1 MTCSH
6 RCVSRKVNICT
17 YKPSRT
23 TRPPKLLL
31 WRSYGI
37 QMVPKLARAIN
48 RVYQFPPVFGT
59 GKYKVAP
66 SFDPCDRSAAGG
78 QGHMCGGNAGTKSGL
93 SVSPGRRSL
102 FASGEASDPLKHRLL
117 LGFGMSGVGTTLPSL
132 QARLSPEV
140 REDLPS
146 DPTGHIGPL
155 EGFTR
160 FVLSPIPTI
169 CRT

>member
-93 SVSPGRRSL
+93 SVSPSRRSL
-102 FASGEASDPLKHRLL
+102 FASGEANDPFKCRFLP
-117 LGFGMSGVGTTLPSL
+117 GFRMTGAGTTVSCLTYLTS
-132 QARLSPEV
+132 SKV
-140 REDLPS
+140 RSRGWRRP
-146 DPTGHIGPL
+146 
-155 EGFTR
+155 
-160 FVLSPIPTI
+160 VL
-169 CRT
+169 